1 MKIEARDRLILGLMI
16 HELIGGINA
25 LMKKYELRFKLSYYN
40 HTHYEAVLSVSN
52 GNGIFRE
59 VMRANPRGHT
69 FWWSVVAYDQEIE
82 ACMRE
87 LRQFL
92 ADNSAS
98 LRLAC
103 NKRKDGVPVA
113 KLQIYVE
120 GATLTAITL
129 MEVSKRTSVIDTSF
143 ELPGETST

>member
-1 MKIEARDRLILGLMI
+1 MKTEIRDRLILGLTI

-40 HTHYEAVLSVSN
+40 YTYHEAVLSVSN
-52 GNGIFRE
+52 GNGMFHE
-59 VMRANPRGHT
+59 VMRANPRKHT
-69 FWWSVVAYDQEIE
+69 FWWSAAFDTDIE
-82 ACMRE
+82 AYMRE

-92 ADNSAS
+92 TDNSAS

-120 GATLTAITL
+120 GAALTALTL
-129 MEVSKRTSVIDTSF
+129 MEAKKKTSVTDTSF
-143 ELPGETST
+143 ELPGESSS

>member
-1 MKIEARDRLILGLMI
+1 MKTETRDRLILGLTI

-25 LMKKYELRFKLSYYN
+25 LMKKYELKFKLSYYN
-40 HTHYEAVLSVSN
+40 YTYHEAVLSVSN
-52 GNGIFRE
+52 GNGMFHE
-59 VMRANPRGHT
+59 VMRANPRNHF
-69 FWWSVVAYDQEIE
+69 FWWSAAFDTNIE
-82 ACMRE
+82 ACMHE

-113 KLQIYVE
+113 RLQIYVE
-120 GATLTAITL
+120 GAALTALTL
-129 MEVSKRTSVIDTSF
+129 MEARKKTSITDTSF
-143 ELPGETST
+143 ELPGESSS

>member
-1 MKIEARDRLILGLMI
+1 MKTEIRDRLILGLTI
-16 HELIGGINA
+16 HDLIGGING
-25 LMKKYELRFKLSYYN
+25 LIQKHKLKFKLSYYQRTY
-40 HTHYEAVLSVSN
+40 HEAVFSVSS
-52 GNGIFRE
+52 GDGMFHE
-59 VMRANPRGHT
+59 VMRANPRNHS
-69 FWWSVVAYDQEIE
+69 FWWNAALDTKIE
-82 ACMRE
+82 ACMCE

-120 GATLTAITL
+120 GAALTALTL
-129 MEVSKRTSVIDTSF
+129 MEVTKKTSITDTSF
-143 ELPGETST
+143 ELPGEAST

>member
-1 MKIEARDRLILGLMI
+1 MKTETRDRLILGLTI

-25 LMKKYELRFKLSYYN
+25 LMKKYGLKFKLSYHNYRY
-40 HTHYEAVLSVSN
+40 YEAVLSVSN
-52 GNGIFRE
+52 SNGMFHE
-59 VMRANPRGHT
+59 VMRANPRNHS
-69 FWWSVVAYDQEIE
+69 FWWSTAFDTDIE
-82 ACMRE
+82 ACMME

-92 ADNSAS
+92 ANNSAS

-120 GATLTAITL
+120 GAALTALTL
-129 MEVSKRTSVIDTSF
+129 MEVKKKTSVTDTSF
-143 ELPGETST
+143 ELPGESSS